1 MWDEGEERI
10 MSIGEGDEIGELIIS
25 FVHETK
31 TTDLTLQPD
40 LPPAW
45 GFHLTLYV

>member
-1 MWDEGEERI
+1 VWDEGEERI

-31 TTDLTLQPD
+31 TTDLTSCSSQICRQRGD
-40 LPPAW
+40 
-45 GFHLTLYV
+45 FI